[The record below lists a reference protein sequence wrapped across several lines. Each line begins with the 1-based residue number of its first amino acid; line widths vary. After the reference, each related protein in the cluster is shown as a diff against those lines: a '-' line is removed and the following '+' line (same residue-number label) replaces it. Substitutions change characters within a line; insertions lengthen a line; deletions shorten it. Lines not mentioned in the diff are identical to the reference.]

1 VRISG
6 AHDALESKVFASPGK
21 SMPRSVLLS
30 VALFAASLSAYAGD
44 VLLAGHVQRVIL
56 QPSDTGDCPSPCA
69 AEFAGQPNA
78 AQRVC
83 VSNGGGCQ
91 TMEVKVDQVYRGQAG
106 RTRTFT
112 ARIGEWGP
120 SFPLTR
126 QRIVVGED
134 RGEVSW
140 SFATDR
146 DGRVFIDPKRMRR
159 ISGVTTSTNGNE
171 DELVALDDILARA
184 DAMR

>member
-1 VRISG
+1 MSRF
-6 AHDALESKVFASPGK
+6 ALLPAV
-21 SMPRSVLLS
+21 
-30 VALFAASLSAYAGD
+30 LFAIGSSACADD
-44 VLLAGHVQRVIL
+44 VLLAGYVQRVIL
-56 QPSDTGDCPSPCA
+56 QPSETGDCPSPCA

-83 VSNGGGCQ
+83 VSNAGGCQ
-91 TMEVKVDQVYRGQAG
+91 TMEVKVDQVYRGQAEG
-106 RTRTFT
+106 SRTFR

-126 QRIVVGED
+126 QRIVVSED
-134 RGEVSW
+134 NGNVSW
-140 SFATDR
+140 SLATMR
-146 DGRVFIDPKRMRR
+146 DGRVFIDPKQMRR
-159 ISGVTTSTNGNE
+159 IGGVTTAPEGKD